1 MAVAHRKGAQV
12 QSLAQPGATADAA
25 GDPAAGAAAGAAAV
39 AAGAV
44 TGGAAPG
51 AAGAVTGGAAPG
63 AAPGAAAGA
72 TPGAAVRAA
81 VPPRSRP
88 VGHPRQP
95 ALPLAGAAC
104 LLTGASGGIGAATAC
119 RLADAGA
126 LVALHGRD
134 RDALERLAMRTGG
147 VVVVA
152 DLCDTGAVEMA
163 VAKAEAALGRP
174 LDLVV
179 SNAGAGWC
187 GDFLSMEP
195 DDIDRIIALNLTAP
209 VHLARAVLPGMV
221 ARGRGHLVLVGSIA
235 GHLGV
240 GQEAVYSAA
249 KAGLVTLAEA
259 LRAEVAPAGVGVSLV
274 SPGVVATGF
283 FDRRGH
289 PYGRRHPQPIP
300 PERVAGAV
308 ERAVVRGRARVIV
321 PAWLGAPVALAA
333 LLPGL
338 YRRLSYRWG

>member
-1 MAVAHRKGAQV
+1 MAVEHRKGAKV
-12 QSLAQPGATADAA
+12 RSLGQLGLRAD
-25 GDPAAGAAAGAAAV
+25 GLAGAAATASAGSAASAGAAADLSV
-39 AAGAV
+39 ADLAGSADLSV
-44 TGGAAPG
+44 ADLAASTAATGSADLSVADRSRL
-51 AAGAVTGGAAPG
+51 VSN
-63 AAPGAAAGA
+63 
-72 TPGAAVRAA
+72 
-81 VPPRSRP
+81 PRSHRP
-88 VGHPRQP
+88 G
-95 ALPLAGAAC
+95 LPLAGAAC

-126 LVALHGRD
+126 RVALHGRD

-152 DLCDTGAVEMA
+152 DLCDAGAAEMA
-163 VAKAEAALGRP
+163 VAKAEASLGRP

-195 DDIDRIIALNLTAP
+195 DDIDRILALNLTAP

-221 ARGRGHLVLVGSIA
+221 VRGRGHLVLVGSIA

-283 FDRRGH
+283 FDHRGH

-300 PERVAGAV
+300 PERVAWAV
-308 ERAVVRGRARVIV
+308 EQAVVRGRARVIV

-333 LLPGL
+333 VLPGL

>member
-1 MAVAHRKGAQV
+1 MASMGFVGSTRGRGPDGPTVVAARGV
-12 QSLAQPGATADAA
+12 QRPGA
-25 GDPAAGAAAGAAAV
+25 GMG
-39 AAGAV
+39 
-44 TGGAAPG
+44 
-51 AAGAVTGGAAPG
+51 
-63 AAPGAAAGA
+63 
-72 TPGAAVRAA
+72 
-81 VPPRSRP
+81 
-88 VGHPRQP
+88 
-95 ALPLAGAAC
+95 LAGAAC

-152 DLCDTGAVEMA
+152 DLCDPGAAETA
-163 VAKAEAALGRP
+163 VAKAEVALGRP

-187 GDFLSMEP
+187 GDFVDMDP
-195 DDIDRIIALNLTAP
+195 DEVDRILAINLVAP
-209 VHLARAVLPGMV
+209 VHLARAALPGMV
-221 ARGRGHLVLVGSIA
+221 ERGRGHLVLVGSIA

-249 KAGLVTLAEA
+249 KAGLVALAES
-259 LRAEVAPAGVGVSLV
+259 LGAEVAHTGVGISLV
-274 SPGVVATGF
+274 SPGVVSTRF
-283 FDRRGH
+283 FERRGR
-289 PYGRRHPQPIP
+289 PYGRSRPRPIP
-300 PERVAGAV
+300 PEQVAWAV
-308 ERAVVRGRARVIV
+308 ERAIVRGRARVIV
-321 PAWLGAPVALAA
+321 PAWMAAPVALSA